1 MTGERQ
7 FNEADQARI
16 AQFRAALDGLRAA
29 VHTVSDPA
37 ARALLLGL
45 LNALDSLTQV
55 RGGP

>member
-16 AQFRAALDGLRAA
+16 AQFRAALEGLRAGI
-29 VHTVSDPA
+29 HTVKDPA
-37 ARALLLGL
+37 ARALLLAL